1 MEKMV
6 TKVCLDTSI
15 VIALLK
21 KKENYERFL
30 NALEE
35 CELYISSITVFELFM
50 RKSNLDE
57 IEKLVSQIM
66 ILPFGEAE
74 AKKASELFKK
84 QAKEGKT
91 VDFRDLFIAATAIN
105 KNCKI
110 FTLDNDD
117 FGKIKDVMLLKA
129 T

>member
-1 MEKMV
+1 MV
-6 TKVCLDTSI
+6 TKICLDTSI

-21 KKENYERFL
+21 KKENYESFL
-30 NALEE
+30 KSLEE

-50 RKSNLDE
+50 RKSNLEDVG
-57 IEKLVSQIM
+57 KLVSQIM
-66 ILPFGEAE
+66 ILPFGETE

-105 KNCKI
+105 NNCKI

-117 FGKIKDVMLLKA
+117 FGKIKDAMLFKA
-129 T
+129 AEI